1 MCFTNLYEEDE
12 IVMSISNSDSVFP
25 RERQLWKVF
34 KNRWIVALK
43 YIVDLRVYD
52 HNTEEEFL
60 TEKESICKT
69 FLRRI

>member
-25 RERQLWKVF
+25 RVQLWKIF
-34 KNRWIVALK
+34 NMWWIMALK